1 MIFIR
6 VLCLVLIL
14 TAWCLPGHVLGD
26 ESAKVRIGVYDSR
39 AIAIAFAPSKYN
51 PVKENMK
58 KYQRAKADG
67 DKNKVKKLEE
77 WGKKH
82 QRQLHR
88 QGFSIVPV
96 NDLLEHVKE
105 EMEGVAKKANVDA
118 IVRKCDFVGNNVE
131 VVDVTDELVKL
142 FDPSEKTWKF
152 VRSIKDKPGV
162 DLDEVEKHNKKDDF

>member
-1 MIFIR
+1 MSFIR
-6 VLCLVLIL
+6 TLSLSLIL
-14 TAWCLPGHVLGD
+14 ISWCLPGFVLGD
-26 ESAKVRIGVYDSR
+26 GNDKIRIGVYDSR

-51 PVKENMK
+51 PVKEKMK
-58 KYQRAKADG
+58 KYQQAKADG
-67 DKNKVKKLEE
+67 DKKKMKELEE

-96 NDLLEHVKE
+96 DDLLEHVKDQ
-105 EMEGVAKKANVDA
+105 MDDVAKKVNVVV

-131 VVDVTDELVKL
+131 IVDVTDQLVEL
-142 FDPSEKTWKF
+142 FNPSEKTLKF